1 MKIAYCIPSLYIS
14 GGMERVL
21 TIKANYFADEL
32 GYDVTIIMTDGGMKP
47 PYYELSPKVH
57 LIQLNIDFEV
67 LWTLPL
73 FKKALV
79 YLEKQRL
86 YRRKLT
92 ECLLRLKP
100 DITVSMLR
108 REINFICDIHDG
120 SIKIGE
126 IHINRDN
133 FRDFDGRDKNP
144 IKKLASEIWMKQ
156 LIRQLKR
163 LRLFVCL
170 TEEDKAKWT
179 ELDNVI
185 VMPNPLSF
193 NTKNY
198 SNCEEKRVIAVG
210 RYVHEKGFD
219 MLIKAWSLIVVKHPD
234 WNLYVYGKGGRT
246 LYQNIVEQLHVERS
260 CHLNGEEKQI
270 EKQYVESSIYM
281 LSSRF
286 EGFGLVLL
294 EAMSCGIP
302 PVAFSCPYGPKAIIK
317 DGVDGYL
324 VENGNIKQL
333 ADKVNYLIEHNDIR
347 KMMGRNAGETA
358 KKYNIN
364 CVGGK
369 WNEIFEN
376 LLKEK

>member
-1 MKIAYCIPSLYIS
+1 
-14 GGMERVL
+14 MERVL

-86 YRRKLT
+86 YRMKLT

-210 RYVHEKGFD
+210 RYVPQKGFD
-219 MLIKAWSLIVVKHPD
+219 LLIEAWRNVADEHPD
-234 WNLYVYGKGGRT
+234 WSLFVYGEGNKEP
-246 LYQNIVEQLHVERS
+246 YQKLVDEYNLNNC
-260 CHLNGEEKQI
+260 CHLESAKSDIAEFYAN
-270 EKQYVESSIYM
+270 SSIFV

-286 EGFGLVLL
+286 EGFGIVLL
-294 EAMSCGIP
+294 EAMSCGV
-302 PVAFSCPYGPKAIIK
+302 PVVSFACPCGPRDIIH
-317 DGVDGYL
+317 DGIDGLL
-324 VENGNIKQL
+324 VSNGDTGQL
-333 ADKVNYLIEHNDIR
+333 AVKINYLIENNDER
-347 KMMGRNAGETA
+347 KQMGLHA
-358 KKYNIN
+358 KKNAKRYDITGIGQRWKN
-364 CVGGK
+364 V
-369 WNEIFEN
+369 FEKLMN
-376 LLKEK
+376 L

>member
-210 RYVHEKGFD
+210 RYVPQKGFD
-219 MLIKAWSLIVVKHPD
+219 LLIEAWRNVADEHPAWSLF
-234 WNLYVYGKGGRT
+234 VYGEGNKEP
-246 LYQNIVEQLHVERS
+246 YQKLVDKYNLNNC
-260 CHLNGEEKQI
+260 CHLESAKSDIAEFYAN
-270 EKQYVESSIYM
+270 SSIFV

-286 EGFGLVLL
+286 EGFGIVLL
-294 EAMSCGIP
+294 EAMSCGV
-302 PVAFSCPYGPKAIIK
+302 PVVSFACPCGPRDIVH
-317 DGVDGYL
+317 DGIDGLL
-324 VENGNIKQL
+324 VSNGDTGQL
-333 ADKVNYLIEHNDIR
+333 AVKINYLIENNDER
-347 KMMGRNAGETA
+347 KQMGLHAKENAKRYDITGIGQRW
-358 KKYNIN
+358 KN
-364 CVGGK
+364 V
-369 WNEIFEN
+369 FEKLMN
-376 LLKEK
+376 L

>member
-210 RYVHEKGFD
+210 RYVPQKGFD
-219 MLIKAWSLIVVKHPD
+219 LLIEAWRNVADEHPD
-234 WNLYVYGKGGRT
+234 WSLFVYGEGNKEP
-246 LYQNIVEQLHVERS
+246 YQKLVDKYNLNNC
-260 CHLNGEEKQI
+260 CHLESAKSDIAEFYAN
-270 EKQYVESSIYM
+270 SSIFV

-286 EGFGLVLL
+286 EGFGIVLL
-294 EAMSCGIP
+294 EAMSCGV
-302 PVAFSCPYGPKAIIK
+302 PVVSFACPCGPRDIIH
-317 DGVDGYL
+317 DGIDGLL
-324 VENGNIKQL
+324 VSNGDTGQL
-333 ADKVNYLIEHNDIR
+333 AVKINYLIENNDER
-347 KMMGRNAGETA
+347 KQMGLHAKENAKRYDITGIGQRW
-358 KKYNIN
+358 KN
-364 CVGGK
+364 V
-369 WNEIFEN
+369 FEKLMN
-376 LLKEK
+376 L

>member
-21 TIKANYFADEL
+21 TTKANYFADEL
-32 GYDVTIIMTDGGMKP
+32 GYDVTVIMTDGGTKP

-73 FKKALV
+73 YKKALV

-86 YRRKLT
+86 YKRKLT
-92 ECLLRLKP
+92 ECLLKLKP

-133 FRDFDGRDKNP
+133 FRDLDGRDKNP
-144 IKKLASEIWMKQ
+144 IKKLLSDIWMKK
-156 LIRQLKR
+156 LISQLKR

-170 TEEDKAKWT
+170 TEEDKTKWN

-185 VMPNPLSF
+185 VIPNPLSF
-193 NTKNY
+193 NTKSY
-198 SNCEEKRVIAVG
+198 SSCEEKRVIAVG
-210 RYVHEKGFD
+210 RYVPQKGFD
-219 MLIKAWSLIVVKHPD
+219 LLIEAWKNVANKHPD
-234 WNLYVYGKGGRT
+234 WSLFIYGEGNKEP
-246 LYQNIVEQLHVERS
+246 YQRLVDEYCLNDC
-260 CHLNGEEKQI
+260 CHLEGAKSDIAECYAK
-270 EKQYVESSIYM
+270 SSIFV

-286 EGFGLVLL
+286 EGFGIVLL
-294 EAMSCGIP
+294 EAMSCGV
-302 PVAFSCPYGPKAIIK
+302 PVVSFACPCGPRDIIH
-317 DGVDGYL
+317 DGIDGLL
-324 VENGNIKQL
+324 VSNGSADQL
-333 ADKVNYLIEHNDIR
+333 AVKINYLIENNNKR
-347 KMMGRNAGETA
+347 KQMGLHAIENA
-358 KKYNIN
+358 KKYDITLIGQRWKN
-364 CVGGK
+364 V
-369 WNEIFEN
+369 FEKLMN
-376 LLKEK
+376 L